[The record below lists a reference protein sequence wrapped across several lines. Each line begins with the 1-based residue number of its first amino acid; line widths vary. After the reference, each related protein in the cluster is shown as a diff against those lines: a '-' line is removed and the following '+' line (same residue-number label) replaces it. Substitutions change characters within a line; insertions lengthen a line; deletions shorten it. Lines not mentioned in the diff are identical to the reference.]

1 MKSKLD
7 EYSIIVDF
15 LSAMLGPNY
24 EIVLHDLKDKEGKI
38 VKIVNGNITGRDI
51 GERLSTFALEQIKN
65 KVYLEKDYILNY
77 NAVAKS
83 GRLLRSSTFFI
94 KEKNKPV
101 GLLCI
106 NFDDHKFKD
115 LEDTLRKL
123 IHPDEVVFKRDNPN
137 EDENEVY
144 EVFIDSISDAVKQI
158 LDEYFSKLNIRLDTL
173 TLDHKKQLIMN
184 ISQKDRIG
192 LIKSLNQKGLFY
204 MKGAINE
211 VAKQLYVSTP
221 TIYRYLNKIK

>member
-192 LIKSLNQKGLFY
+192 LIKSLNQKGVFY

-211 VAKQLYVSTP
+211 VAKQLYVSIP

>member
-1 MKSKLD
+1 MKSKLE

-192 LIKSLNQKGLFY
+192 LIKSLNQKGVFY